1 MHKHLQKSTREI
13 STLLGNKQLGGSP
26 CKAYFRSK
34 TVLAKFQRWEDHTR
48 AVEFR
53 IYYLLRSFGQCIL
66 SKVKVRMQD
75 IHKKAENVERKISK
89 MFNSKWNYF
98 FFKIQKEHDI
108 KSALNLRSYMISQ
121 THSAILKK
129 EVESKARLNRL
140 NQAFLV
146 KSTEFLYEMPL
157 RLLCSPH

>member
-34 TVLAKFQRWEDHTR
+34 TILAKFQRWEDHTR

-98 FFKIQKEHDI
+98 FLRFKRNMTLSLHWIYVHIWFHKHIQRYWK
-108 KSALNLRSYMISQ
+108 KKWSQ
-121 THSAILKK
+121 
-129 EVESKARLNRL
+129 R
-140 NQAFLV
+140 QD
-146 KSTEFLYEMPL
+146 
-157 RLLCSPH
+157 

>member
-34 TVLAKFQRWEDHTR
+34 TILAKFQRWEDHTR

-75 IHKKAENVERKISK
+75 IHKTVNFAIKRQK
-89 MFNSKWNYF
+89 MLKEKSPKCSILSEIIF
-98 FFKIQKEHDI
+98 F
-108 KSALNLRSYMISQ
+108 
-121 THSAILKK
+121 
-129 EVESKARLNRL
+129 
-140 NQAFLV
+140 
-146 KSTEFLYEMPL
+146 
-157 RLLCSPH
+157 

>member
-1 MHKHLQKSTREI
+1 MLKEKSPKC
-13 STLLGNKQLGGSP
+13 S
-26 CKAYFRSK
+26 
-34 TVLAKFQRWEDHTR
+34 
-48 AVEFR
+48 
-53 IYYLLRSFGQCIL
+53 IL
-66 SKVKVRMQD
+66 SE
-75 IHKKAENVERKISK
+75 II
-89 MFNSKWNYF
+89 